1 MSVSAE
7 TVVPP
12 AAADPRANP
21 RPEAGNRS
29 VYDRTFWITYVGNT
43 AFTIAMALM
52 YRYADFVLYLG
63 GTEWN
68 VGLIVGVG
76 MVGSLTMRLLQG
88 FGIDHLGARR
98 IWLWSNTAF
107 IVALLAHLL
116 VEDVHGPA
124 ILLLRICYAT
134 SVAGWFGAS
143 ITSISRSLP
152 LARTAEVIGTLGTSG
167 FIGMALGP
175 ILGDIFCGHEPIT
188 RANLNAMFVVSALLG
203 TVAFVCAHLA
213 TKHDP
218 PPRRRKR
225 PPLIWLITRYHPGSV
240 MLLAVV
246 MGVGLV
252 IPTTFLPTYIEQY
265 GLQHTGLFFTA
276 YSGTAFLA
284 RLATRNFPSTV
295 GVRPMIYIGLAALAA
310 SFLLYLPVTSQ
321 WGLLLPGVLAGIS
334 HAVLFPSVTA
344 QGSTSFPP
352 RYRGLGTTLM
362 LASLDTG
369 MLIGNPLVGR
379 MVEVSHAAGW
389 PPYSSTF
396 VALAVG
402 VSAVGV
408 AYALFTRESSPSA
421 RS

>member
-7 TVVPP
+7 TVVPQS
-12 AAADPRANP
+12 AAGPRANP
-21 RPEAGNRS
+21 RSTPSDPAIYG
-29 VYDRTFWITYVGNT
+29 RTFWITYVGNM

-76 MVGSLTMRLLQG
+76 MIGSLSMRLFQG

-98 IWLWSNTAF
+98 IWLWSNVAF
-107 IVALLAHLL
+107 VVVLLAHLF
-116 VEDVHGPA
+116 VTSAHGPA
-124 ILLLRICYAT
+124 IFILRICYAT

-152 LARTAEVIGTLGTSG
+152 LPRTAEVIGTLGTSG
-167 FIGMALGP
+167 FIGMAVGP
-175 ILGDIFCGHEPIT
+175 LLGDVFCGHEPIT
-188 RANLNAMFVVSALLG
+188 RGNLNAMFLVAAALG
-203 TVAFVCAHLA
+203 AVALVCANLA
-213 TKHDP
+213 TRHEP

-225 PPLIWLITRYHPGSV
+225 PPMIWLLTRYHPGSV

-265 GLQHTGLFFTA
+265 GLQHTGLFFMA

-284 RLATRNFPSTV
+284 RLGTRNFPSTV
-295 GVRPMIYIGLAALAA
+295 GIRPMIYIGLATLAV

-321 WGLLLPGVLAGIS
+321 WGLLLPGVFAGIS

-344 QGSTSFPP
+344 QGSTSFPA

-379 MVEVSHAAGW
+379 MVEFSHAAGW
-389 PPYSSTF
+389 PPYSTTF
-396 VALAVG
+396 VTLAVG
-402 VSAVGV
+402 VSLVGIC
-408 AYALFTRESSPSA
+408 YALFAKR
-421 RS
+421 